1 MISHVI
7 FTQYTT
13 FLRAEAMKKNDL
25 EIEKSFIDYLVKTIK
40 DKNLSSLEVTRTLE
54 DKHRLKIK
62 INNSVSDAHSQEI
75 KTLKVDDNSFQSEK
89 LILEKKSQSSTENL
103 NVIKSPM
110 VGTVY
115 LSPSP
120 EEPTFIQVGKKIKKG
135 ATILIIEAMKTMNQ
149 IPSTIEGTVKEILV
163 NNESP
168 VEFDTPLVIIEP

>member
-1 MISHVI
+1 
-7 FTQYTT
+7 
-13 FLRAEAMKKNDL
+13 MKKNDL

-40 DKNLSSLEVTRTLE
+40 DKNLSSLEVTRTLT

-62 INNSVSDAHSQEI
+62 INNSVSEAQIQER
-75 KTLKVDDNSFQSEK
+75 KAVKVDNSSIQTEK
-89 LILEKKSQSSTENL
+89 LILEEKSEISTENL

-120 EEPTFIQVGKKIKKG
+120 EEVPFIHVGKKIKKG
-135 ATILIIEAMKTMNQ
+135 DTILIIEAMKTMNQ
-149 IPSTIEGTVKEILV
+149 IPSSLEGTVKEILV
-163 NNESP
+163 SNETP

>member
-1 MISHVI
+1 
-7 FTQYTT
+7 
-13 FLRAEAMKKNDL
+13 MKKNDL

-89 LILEKKSQSSTENL
+89 PTLEKKSQSSTENL

-120 EEPTFIQVGKKIKKG
+120 EEPTFIQVGKKLKKG
-135 ATILIIEAMKTMNQ
+135 DTILIIEAMKTMNQ

>member
-1 MISHVI
+1 
-7 FTQYTT
+7 
-13 FLRAEAMKKNDL
+13 MKKNDL

-40 DKNLSSLEVTRTLE
+40 DKNLASLEVTRTLA

-62 INNSVSDAHSQEI
+62 INNSVSSSRTQERKI
-75 KTLKVDDNSFQSEK
+75 LKGDNSSIQREELS
-89 LILEKKSQSSTENL
+89 LEEKSQSSTENL
-103 NVIKSPM
+103 NIIKSPM

-120 EEPTFIQVGKKIKKG
+120 EEPTFIQVGKKLKKG
-135 ATILIIEAMKTMNQ
+135 DTILIIEAMKTMNQ

>member
-1 MISHVI
+1 
-7 FTQYTT
+7 
-13 FLRAEAMKKNDL
+13 MKKNDL

-40 DKNLSSLEVTRTLE
+40 DNGLSSLEVTSTLA
-54 DKHRLKIK
+54 DKHKLKIK
-62 INNSVSDAHSQEI
+62 INNSVSSAHSKENEVV
-75 KTLKVDDNSFQSEK
+75 KVDYSPLQEEEFTPKATPQK
-89 LILEKKSQSSTENL
+89 ILENTSI
-103 NVIKSPM
+103 IKSPM

-135 ATILIIEAMKTMNQ
+135 DTILIIEAMKTMNH
-149 IPSTIEGTVKEILV
+149 IPSTLEGTVKEILV

>member
-1 MISHVI
+1 
-7 FTQYTT
+7 
-13 FLRAEAMKKNDL
+13 MKKNDL

-40 DKNLSSLEVTRTLE
+40 DKNLSSLEVTRTLT

-62 INNSVSDAHSQEI
+62 INNSVSEAQIQER
-75 KTLKVDDNSFQSEK
+75 KAVKVDNSSIQTEK
-89 LILEKKSQSSTENL
+89 LSLEEKSEISTENL

-120 EEPTFIQVGKKIKKG
+120 EEPTFIQVGKKLKKG
-135 ATILIIEAMKTMNQ
+135 DTILIIEAMKTMNQ

>member
-1 MISHVI
+1 
-7 FTQYTT
+7 
-13 FLRAEAMKKNDL
+13 MKKNDL

-40 DKNLSSLEVTRTLE
+40 DKNLSSLEVTRTLT

-62 INNSVSDAHSQEI
+62 INNSVSSHAHQES
-75 KTLKVDDNSFQSEK
+75 KTTRVDNESAEKEEFISKDTPQKLVLDN
-89 LILEKKSQSSTENL
+89 

-120 EEPTFIQVGKKIKKG
+120 EEPTFIQVGKKLKTG
-135 ATILIIEAMKTMNQ
+135 DTILIIEAMKTMNQ

-168 VEFDTPLVIIEP
+168 VEFDTPLVVIET

>member
-1 MISHVI
+1 
-7 FTQYTT
+7 
-13 FLRAEAMKKNDL
+13 MKKNDL

-40 DKNLSSLEVTRTLE
+40 DENLSSLEVTRTLA

-62 INNSVSDAHSQEI
+62 INNSVSDAHTQER
-75 KTLKVDDNSFQSEK
+75 KTLKVDNNSIQSEE
-89 LILEKKSQSSTENL
+89 LISEEKSKSPTENISI
-103 NVIKSPM
+103 IKSPM

-120 EEPTFIQVGKKIKKG
+120 EEPTFIQVGKKLKKG
-135 ATILIIEAMKTMNQ
+135 DTILIIEAMKTMNQ

-168 VEFDTPLVIIEP
+168 VEFVTPLVIIEP

>member
-1 MISHVI
+1 
-7 FTQYTT
+7 
-13 FLRAEAMKKNDL
+13 MKKNDL

-40 DKNLSSLEVTRTLE
+40 DKDLASLEVTRTLS

-62 INNSVSDAHSQEI
+62 INNSFSGAQTQER
-75 KTLKVDDNSFQSEK
+75 KTLKVDNNSIQSEK
-89 LILEKKSQSSTENL
+89 LILEEKSQSSKENL
-103 NVIKSPM
+103 SIIKSPM

-120 EEPTFIQVGKKIKKG
+120 EEPTFIQVGKKLKKG
-135 ATILIIEAMKTMNQ
+135 DTILIIEAMKTMNQ